1 MSVQKPGL
9 VRKRFW
15 LVLALVA
22 ALVATAL
29 WFGLKAAYA
38 DSATLRARWI
48 ITQWRDGKGPA
59 RQPEVVVR
67 VGADLLTGTRI
78 TPGNA
83 GLYDDLGFLYAFQ
96 AEALAPFAADPALG
110 QYQRSLLTQALG
122 HYRTST
128 TLRPTFPYSWA
139 YLALAKQ
146 MLAEQD
152 SEFWLAFDNAYRLGK
167 AEAGVQMPVAL
178 MAFRA
183 WPSLSDE
190 RKARVVT
197 MVQTAQPKVAENL
210 RAMASSLSVTLQ
222 P

>member
-1 MSVQKPGL
+1 MSVQKPVL

-22 ALVATAL
+22 ALVGTAL

-38 DSATLRARWI
+38 DTATLRARWI

-59 RQPEVVVR
+59 RQPELVAR
-67 VGADLLTGTRI
+67 VGADLLAGTRI
-78 TPGNA
+78 TPDNA
-83 GLYDDLGFLYAFQ
+83 GLYDDLGFLHAFQ

-110 QYQRSLLTQALG
+110 EYQRSLLAQALG

-128 TLRPTFPYSWA
+128 TLRPTFPYSWT

-152 SEFWLAFDNAYRLGK
+152 AEFWQAFDNAFRLGK

-178 MAFRA
+178 MAFRT

-190 RKARVVT
+190 RKARVAT

-210 RAMASSLSVTLQ
+210 RALATSLGVTLQ